1 MTPLTLED
9 AVAAG
14 AFEPDLSLWDAWR
27 PEQVAALLAD
37 VQSPWYVAA
46 GWAIDLFLGEERRV
60 HEDLEIA
67 VPRER
72 FSEIAE
78 ALAGYELFIP
88 DGDLTDPGLVWPF
101 SQAPRALDAHQQT
114 WVREPASGR
123 WRLDVFREPSE
134 GDTWIYR
141 RDERIRLPY
150 SQVIERTDDGIPY
163 ARPEI
168 VLLFKAKHSD
178 RPKDEADLA
187 AVLPSLGPA
196 AAGGSPSRLRSS
208 IPATRGWSESRTLH
222 NRLVTTM
229 RLYSTLARD
238 LVELP
243 DAPGPIGMYVCGP
256 TVYARAH
263 IGNARPYVIA
273 AWYKRWLR
281 ERGYDVT
288 LVHNITDVND
298 KIYEA
303 APGASAARADE
314 ATRWYL
320 EDTGRFGLDEVD
332 HWPKVTEMMD
342 PIIRF
347 IEELVERGFAYE
359 VDGDVY
365 FRVSRWQEYGRLS
378 GQKPDQVEEQEP
390 NPRKEDPRDFALWK
404 ANKPDEDTWW
414 DSPWGRGRPGWHIEC
429 SAMAAELL
437 GPVFEIHGGGLDLV
451 FPHHE
456 NELAQSRARGHEF
469 AKLWMHNGMLRFTG
483 EKMSKSL
490 GNIETIQEV
499 LDEWG
504 RETVLLFFLTA
515 HWRSP
520 IDFSDETMAA
530 AQAQWRSFQ
539 QAVYENRD
547 PAPAVGWEAFEAAL
561 DDDFNTAQALAVLH
575 EWRASSQLELLQR
588 GLEVFGLGFVPE
600 PPPEDVQALVAAR
613 EAARAAKDFAASDEL
628 RDRIA
633 ELGWVVQDTPTGSVL
648 VPK

>member
-1 MTPLTLED
+1 
-9 AVAAG
+9 
-14 AFEPDLSLWDAWR
+14 
-27 PEQVAALLAD
+27 
-37 VQSPWYVAA
+37 
-46 GWAIDLFLGEERRV
+46 
-60 HEDLEIA
+60 
-67 VPRER
+67 
-72 FSEIAE
+72 
-78 ALAGYELFIP
+78 
-88 DGDLTDPGLVWPF
+88 
-101 SQAPRALDAHQQT
+101 
-114 WVREPASGR
+114 
-123 WRLDVFREPSE
+123 
-134 GDTWIYR
+134 
-141 RDERIRLPY
+141 
-150 SQVIERTDDGIPY
+150 
-163 ARPEI
+163 
-168 VLLFKAKHSD
+168 
-178 RPKDEADLA
+178 
-187 AVLPSLGPA
+187 
-196 AAGGSPSRLRSS
+196 
-208 IPATRGWSESRTLH
+208 
-222 NRLVTTM
+222 M

-238 LVELP
+238 VVDLP
-243 DAPGPIGMYVCGP
+243 EAPGPVGMYVCGP

-273 AWYKRWLR
+273 VWYKRWLR

-303 APGASAARADE
+303 APGASAQRAEE
-314 ATRWYL
+314 ATRWYV
-320 EDTGRFGLDEVD
+320 EDTGRFLLDEVD
-332 HWPKVTEMMD
+332 HWPKATETID
-342 PIIRF
+342 EIIAF
-347 IEELVERGFAYE
+347 IVDLIERGYAYE

-365 FRVSRWQEYGRLS
+365 FRVSRWEEYGRLS

-390 NPRKEDPRDFALWK
+390 NPRKEDARDFALWK
-404 ANKPDEDTWW
+404 ANKPEEDTWW

-429 SAMAAELL
+429 SAMAEKLL

-456 NELAQSRARGHEF
+456 NELAQSRALGHEF
-469 AKLWMHNGMLRFTG
+469 AKIWMHNGMLRFTG

-490 GNIETIQEV
+490 GNVETIQEV

-539 QAVYENRD
+539 QAVYEDRD

-588 GLEVFGLGFVPE
+588 GLHVFGLGFMRMPTPDE
-600 PPPEDVQALVAAR
+600 VQALVAER
-613 EAARAAKDFAASDEL
+613 EAARAAKDFAASDDL

-633 ELGWVVQDTPTGSVL
+633 ERGWVVQDTPAGSVL